1 MKKICC
7 NMYICLQLSI
17 SEYRQRKQQGS
28 GSTGQEAAG
37 QLDDRPS
44 SPTTSATSSLSSSSS
59 EDEDETPTVIA
70 KSLMLE
76 AALDTNLA
84 KKR

>member
-1 MKKICC
+1 
-7 NMYICLQLSI
+7 MYICLQLSI

-37 QLDDRPS
+37 QLDRPS